1 MDFSL
6 QRTFWQNL
14 ANIGLGFLVV
24 LPLLALGLH
33 NHASAADD
41 YCHIDTVFN
50 HGWFGGMKAY
60 YTGWS
65 GRYFSI
71 FLNHSNPL
79 IFHWFDG
86 FKVIPFVW
94 ILGTV
99 YAHFIL
105 IRTLN
110 PRKDI
115 WFNLGLASAVFYLLI
130 LKQASILEA
139 FYWTA
144 AVVNYT
150 VPNALTVLWIALSI
164 SISKQVFRAGKFF
177 GRLLSTFMVFLI
189 NGCSENNVFVI
200 LILIAGWLAYR
211 LLYHKKLDGFYLFLL
226 IWGIFTAL
234 LSFMA
239 PGNAV
244 RLEGNPQ
251 SRDLVFAVISSF
263 KFTPKLLFG
272 WIINPSL
279 LALTALW
286 IGVLPKILRRESGH
300 NNPYFAVKPCFSILI
315 AGAIVVSQIFPSYYG
330 IGIDPTPRVINCI
343 YFFFLLGWFYNVGV
357 ITSYLTRKGYF
368 SIHSIP
374 AIPIM
379 ARVVLFAVICANFAF
394 SQNPKRM
401 YGEWLSGEAA
411 AYDREMTDR
420 TNLLM
425 TSKQDTVY
433 VAPLQHKPTMLFL
446 EDVTTN
452 PKHLWNRCEAG
463 YFGKKVIYLT
473 DNPAK

>member
-1 MDFSL
+1 MDFFL
-6 QRTFWQNL
+6 RRPFWQNL

-24 LPLLALGLH
+24 CPLLALALH

-41 YCHIDTVFN
+41 YCHIETVFN
-50 HGWFGGMKAY
+50 YGWFGGMKAY
-60 YTGWS
+60 YMGWS

-79 IFHWFDG
+79 IFHWFSG

-99 YAHFIL
+99 YALFVL

-110 PRKDI
+110 PRKDL
-115 WFNLGLASAVFYLLI
+115 WFNLGMAGVIFYLLI
-130 LKQASILEA
+130 LKLSSILEA

-150 VPNALTVLWIALSI
+150 VPNALTILWIALSI
-164 SISKQVFRAGKFF
+164 SLSKQVFRAGKVF
-177 GRLLSTFMVFLI
+177 GGLLSVFIVFLI
-189 NGCSENNVFVI
+189 SGCSENNVFVI
-200 LILIAGWLAYR
+200 IILIAGWLGYR
-211 LLYHKKLDGFYLFLL
+211 LIFHKKLDRFYLFLF
-226 IWGIFTAL
+226 IWSIFTAL

-244 RLEGNPQ
+244 RLEGNPH

-263 KFTPKLLFG
+263 KFTPKLLIG
-272 WIINPSL
+272 WIFNPSL
-279 LALTALW
+279 LLLTVLW
-286 IGVLPKILRRESGH
+286 IGVLPKILKRESGH
-300 NNPYFAVKPCFSILI
+300 SNPYFAVKPWYSLLVT
-315 AGAIVVSQIFPSYYG
+315 GAIVISQIFPSYYG

-343 YFFFLLGWFYNVGV
+343 YFFFLLGWFYNIGV
-357 ITSYLTRKGYF
+357 ITAYFTRRGYMSMHNIPVIPF
-368 SIHSIP
+368 WGKAALFVLVCIH
-374 AIPIM
+374 
-379 ARVVLFAVICANFAF
+379 FGF
-394 SQNPKRM
+394 SQNPRVV
-401 YGEWLSGEAA
+401 YREWLGGEAA
-411 AYDREMTDR
+411 AYDREMTER

-425 TSKQDTVY
+425 TSTQDTVH
-433 VAPLQHKPTMLFL
+433 VAPLKHKPTTLFL

-473 DNPAK
+473 DSPHQ